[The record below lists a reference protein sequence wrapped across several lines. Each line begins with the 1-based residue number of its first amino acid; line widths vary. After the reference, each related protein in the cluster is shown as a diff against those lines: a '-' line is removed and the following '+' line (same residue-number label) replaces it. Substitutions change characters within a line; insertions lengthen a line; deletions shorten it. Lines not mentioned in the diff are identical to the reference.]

1 MCDAG
6 GAPLGAGVSPR
17 HAAEARSL
25 TAVLSGVRIGGRR
38 GPALTKP
45 KALVA
50 DRGYD
55 ARAVRAALRAR
66 GIRAVIPERRLPD
79 GKRRRRRG
87 RPVHVTRERY
97 RRRSVVEQVIGWLKE
112 SRRVATRYEK
122 LAVNYLAIVEL
133 AILRRLLMMWLSNT
147 A

>member
-6 GAPLGAGVSPR
+6 GAPLGVGVSPG

-25 TAVLSGVRIGGRR
+25 TAVLAGVSIGGRR

-66 GIRAVIPERRLPD
+66 SIRAVIPERR
-79 GKRRRRRG
+79 
-87 RPVHVTRERY
+87 
-97 RRRSVVEQVIGWLKE
+97 
-112 SRRVATRYEK
+112 
-122 LAVNYLAIVEL
+122 
-133 AILRRLLMMWLSNT
+133 
-147 A
+147 